1 MKQFNDNFTT
11 PEQSKRL
18 LEFGVPADSADCI
31 IAMYQGIQKRS
42 ILSPEMPTYSVFLD
56 RVGRFAALAAIHP
69 NEEYLPCWSVGRL
82 IEIFDMCCVAEL
94 TSTDGWW
101 PYRRLHKNQTYID
114 YILFVFTTNKIRNL
128 LDFSKLED

>member
-1 MKQFNDNFTT
+1 MEQFKDNFTT

-56 RVGRFAALAAIHP
+56 RVGRSAALAAIHP
-69 NEEYLPCWSVGRL
+69 NEEYIPCWSVGRL
-82 IEIFDMCCVAEL
+82 IEISMICQIGEKVPIEMYINKYSLDPSLIENVINRLERLAEIVN
-94 TSTDGWW
+94 D
-101 PYRRLHKNQTYID
+101 I
-114 YILFVFTTNKIRNL
+114 
-128 LDFSKLED
+128 DFSKLED

>member
-1 MKQFNDNFTT
+1 MEQFKDNFTT

-56 RVGRFAALAAIHP
+56 RVGRSAALAAIHP
-69 NEEYLPCWSVGRL
+69 NEEYIPCWSVGRL
-82 IEIFDMCCVAEL
+82 IEIFEICTGIKFKRDETQEISPLEDIIAE
-94 TSTDGWW
+94 
-101 PYRRLHKNQTYID
+101 ID
-114 YILFVFTTNKIRNL
+114 YAINVATIFK
-128 LDFSKLED
+128 LDFSRLED